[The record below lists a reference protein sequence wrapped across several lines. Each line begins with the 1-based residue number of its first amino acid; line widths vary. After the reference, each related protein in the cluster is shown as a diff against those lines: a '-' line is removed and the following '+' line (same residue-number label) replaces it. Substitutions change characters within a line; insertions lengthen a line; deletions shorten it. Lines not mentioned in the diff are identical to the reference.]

1 MGSLKSLLSLSSWAL
16 SRAFPVLAQPQLPSQ
31 PSVYQI
37 FFLPLERQSFPSS
50 RATACGCSCA
60 VGADAGCD
68 TAAAGKDFAPGQW
81 GQRVAGSGHSF
92 ANTQPFCCR
101 PAPEEALKWGE
112 SLEKLLL
119 HKCECLPLSFAFATR
134 ECPGMCTGKAGIS
147 SR

>member
-1 MGSLKSLLSLSSWAL
+1 MLT
-16 SRAFPVLAQPQLPSQ
+16 QPQLPSQ
-31 PSVYQI
+31 PSVDQI

-134 ECPGMCTGKAGIS
+134 ECPGMCMGKAGIS
-147 SR
+147 SC